1 MADTNNNK
9 IMAVLCYLWILWI
22 IPLLTGAKD
31 DSFVKFHINQGI
43 ILTICSAVVWVI
55 GFIPAIGGVISWIGG
70 IAILVIGGIA
80 ILVLSVI
87 GIINAVNM
95 EEKPVPVVG
104 TLLTV
109 IK

>member
-70 IAILVIGGIA
+70 IAILV
-80 ILVLSVI
+80 LSVI